1 MPEGQWSDRVGEYEN
16 NKLIGGDGM
25 LIPILV
31 SLALAALALVALRL
45 SWLRIR
51 GRRRVRATVVSVSVG
66 STKAG
71 NGFGISPIFE
81 YVNDRGQVVR
91 ASSVQHD
98 RHALM
103 PKLGDEV
110 DIFIDLT
117 RPQYASLQRPRNQW
131 LAPLALACLA
141 GLFFLLGLGGR

>member
-1 MPEGQWSDRVGEYEN
+1 
-16 NKLIGGDGM
+16 M

-31 SLALAALALVALRL
+31 SLALAALAVVAVRV
-45 SWLRIR
+45 SWRRTR
-51 GRRRVRATVVSVSVG
+51 GRRRVKATVVSVSVG
-66 STKAG
+66 SARAG
-71 NGFGISPIFE
+71 EGFGISPIFE

-110 DIFIDLT
+110 DIFIDLSQ
-117 RPQYASLQRPRNQW
+117 PQYASLERPRNQW
-131 LAPLALACLA
+131 LAPLVLACLA
-141 GLFFLLGLGGR
+141 GLFFLLGVNGGR